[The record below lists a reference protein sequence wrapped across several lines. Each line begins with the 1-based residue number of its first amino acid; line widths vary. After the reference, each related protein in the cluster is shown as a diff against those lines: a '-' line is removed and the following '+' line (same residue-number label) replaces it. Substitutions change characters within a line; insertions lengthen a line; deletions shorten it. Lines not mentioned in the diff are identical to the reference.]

1 MSGNYTYIIAS
12 LPLLDRDFKPSEGSC
27 AEMVSW
33 IRTQLDSRDA
43 AKLDFVNRGFVPEEL
58 TQDFYE
64 AALSDKDAFIR
75 SFFTSDLLLRNA
87 KTAYLN
93 RELGRPEGTDV
104 ITFGEDSQ
112 VKVDGQDVDTAAIDR
127 IFTDSDLLER
137 ERAIDDFLWK
147 EADRITLF
155 KYFTLDNVLA
165 VAVKLH
171 IIDRWL
177 SLDDETGRAMLKEL
191 IGKIRG
197 TYGKIEFTE

>member
-12 LPLLDRDFKPSEGSC
+12 LPLLDRDFKPSKGSC

-43 AKLDFVNRGFVPEEL
+43 VKLDFVNRGFVPEEL

-104 ITFGEDSQ
+104 ITFWEDSQ

-127 IFTDSDLLER
+127 IFTGSDLLER

>member
-1 MSGNYTYIIAS
+1 
-12 LPLLDRDFKPSEGSC
+12 
-27 AEMVSW
+27 MVSW

-43 AKLDFVNRGFVPEEL
+43 AKLDFVNKGFVPEEL

-64 AALSDKDAFIR
+64 AALSDKDAFIK

-127 IFTDSDLLER
+127 IFTGSDLLER

>member
-1 MSGNYTYIIAS
+1 MNGNYTYIIAS
-12 LPLLDRDFKPSEGSC
+12 LPFPDRDFMPSEGSC
-27 AEMVSW
+27 TETISW

-43 AKLDFVNRGFVPEEL
+43 AKLDFVSRGFVPEEL
-58 TQDFYE
+58 TEDFYR
-64 AALSDKDAFIR
+64 AALSDKNAFIR

-93 RELGRPEGTDV
+93 REFGRAPGTDEIV
-104 ITFGEDSQ
+104 FGEDSP
-112 VKVDGQDVDTAAIDR
+112 VKVESGDVDTAAIDR
-127 IFTDSDLLER
+127 IFTGTDLLER

-155 KYFTLDNVLA
+155 KHFTLDNVLA
-165 VAVKLH
+165 LAAKLH

-177 SLDDETGRAMLKEL
+177 SLDGETGRAMLKEL